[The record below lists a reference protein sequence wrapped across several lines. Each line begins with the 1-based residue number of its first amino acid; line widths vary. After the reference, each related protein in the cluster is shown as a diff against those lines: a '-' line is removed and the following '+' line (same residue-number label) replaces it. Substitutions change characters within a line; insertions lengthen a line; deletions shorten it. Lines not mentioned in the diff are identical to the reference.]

1 MYQRILL
8 PLDGSDLAEAAI
20 PHAVGLATLG
30 DAEILLVQV
39 IDTVGQFLAAG
50 ASSLELGDGEGA
62 PIPVEVAEQAV
73 AAQREQALEY
83 LGGVRDRIAAD
94 EHLRQIEVMVV
105 EGGAGEALEQLI
117 AREGCDVVVMST
129 HGRTG
134 LRRVLLGSVADYLVR
149 HSPGCSVL
157 LVDVHDQMGAD

>member
-1 MYQRILL
+1 VYRRILL
-8 PLDGSDLAEAAI
+8 PLDGSDLAEVAI

-39 IDTVGQFLAAG
+39 IDTAGRILAAG
-50 ASSLELGDGEGA
+50 ASSLELGNGEGA
-62 PIPVEVAEQAV
+62 PIPVTVAEQAV

-83 LGGVRDRIAAD
+83 LSGVRDRIAAD
-94 EHLRQIEVMVV
+94 GHMSQIDVMVV
-105 EGGAGEALEQLI
+105 EGSAGEALERLV

-134 LRRVLLGSVADYLVR
+134 VRRVLLGSVADYLVR

-157 LVDVHDQMGAD
+157 LVDVHDRMDAG